1 MSEGA
6 VLVDSFRIDSLLA
19 LEDLVLEHRLKG
31 GNPAYTDERFE
42 VFKKLLSSFEDVM
55 FQSKKTNVNLT
66 TQWEELS
73 NCVPNDIYNMKI
85 LCNYC

>member
-6 VLVDSFRIDSLLA
+6 VLVDSHGIDGLLA

-42 VFKKLLSSFEDVM
+42 VFKKLLSSFEDEM
-55 FQSKKTNVNLT
+55 FQSKKIHVNLT
-66 TQWEELS
+66 TL
-73 NCVPNDIYNMKI
+73 
-85 LCNYC
+85 